1 MPTEEKASAGFA
13 RLARTFLR
21 EFPDEATRRLDD
33 LPVREIARLV
43 RAEPVRH
50 AVPLME
56 RLEPNI
62 AAAVLE
68 RMSADSQR
76 LVVAAMEP
84 MRVVAILGWLD
95 DAPRDALL
103 ALLEPALARELR
115 MMADYPPETA
125 GRLMDPRATGF
136 RPGTTVQQALVRIR
150 AARTRRIS
158 DVFFTDEERRV
169 TGTVSLQQLALAEPQ
184 SLVETL
190 VQPAVMVQA
199 IDPQEEVVELFTKGR
214 LASLPVVDFEGRL
227 IGVIR
232 HDTLAKTAQED
243 AAADMLSMVG
253 ASRQERALSPVSFA
267 VKKRLPWLEI
277 NLATA
282 FLAASVVGIFEG
294 TIARFTALA
303 VLLPVVA
310 GQSGNTGAQALAVT
324 MRGLAMREI
333 RIGQWLQ
340 VVRKEAGVALL
351 NGIAVALTTSLGV
364 FLWSKSTGLA
374 LVIGISMVLSMLSAG
389 IAGVLVPVG
398 LTKIGQDPAQS
409 SSIILTTVTDI
420 VGFASF
426 LGIATMLSG
435 ML

>member
-1 MPTEEKASAGFA
+1 M
-13 RLARTFLR
+13 
-21 EFPDEATRRLDD
+21 
-33 LPVREIARLV
+33 
-43 RAEPVRH
+43 
-50 AVPLME
+50 
-56 RLEPNI
+56 
-62 AAAVLE
+62 
-68 RMSADSQR
+68 
-76 LVVAAMEP
+76 
-84 MRVVAILGWLD
+84 
-95 DAPRDALL
+95 
-103 ALLEPALARELR
+103 
-115 MMADYPPETA
+115 
-125 GRLMDPRATGF
+125 
-136 RPGTTVQQALVRIR
+136 QQALTRLR
-150 AARTRRIS
+150 AAHTRRIS
-158 DVFFTDEERRV
+158 DVFFTDDERRV
-169 TGTVSLQQLALAEPQ
+169 AGTVSLQELALADPNA
-184 SLVETL
+184 LVESL
-190 VQPAVMVQA
+190 AKPAVMVQA
-199 IDPQEEVVELFTKGR
+199 IDPQEEVVELFTRGR

-232 HDTLAKTAQED
+232 HDTLARTAQED

-253 ASRQERALSPVSFA
+253 ASRQERALSPVLFA
-267 VKKRLPWLEI
+267 VRKRLPWLEI

-333 RIGQWLQ
+333 RIGQWLL

-351 NGIAVALTTSLGV
+351 NGIAVALTTSIGV
-364 FLWSKSTGLA
+364 LVWSRSTGLA

-389 IAGVLVPVG
+389 IAGVLVPVA
-398 LTKIGQDPAQS
+398 LTKSGQDPAQS

-426 LGIATMLSG
+426 LGIATLLSG

>member
-1 MPTEEKASAGFA
+1 MPTDASTGFA
-13 RLARTFLR
+13 KLARTFLR

-33 LPVREIARLV
+33 LPVREIVRLV

-56 RLEPNI
+56 RLAPNI

-68 RMSADSQR
+68 EMSPDSQR
-76 LVVAAMEP
+76 HVIAGMEP
-84 MRVVAILGWLD
+84 MRVVAVLGWLGD
-95 DAPRDALL
+95 TPREALL
-103 ALLEPALARELR
+103 ALLEPGLAAELR
-115 MMADYPPETA
+115 MMAEYPPETA
-125 GRLMDPRATGF
+125 GRLMDPRAAGF
-136 RPGTTVQQALVRIR
+136 RPGTTVQQARTRLR

-158 DVFFTDEERRV
+158 DVFFTDDEQKV
-169 TGTVSLQQLALAEPQ
+169 TGTVSLQQLALAEPHA
-184 SLVETL
+184 LVETL
-190 VQPAVMVQA
+190 VEPAVMVQA

-267 VKKRLPWLEI
+267 VRKRLPWLQI

-282 FLAASVVGIFEG
+282 FLAASVVGVFEG

-333 RIGQWLQ
+333 RIGQWLR

-364 FLWSKSTGLA
+364 LVWSRSTGLA
-374 LVIGISMVLSMLSAG
+374 LVIGSSMVLSMLAAG
-389 IAGVLVPVG
+389 IAGVLVPIG
-398 LTKIGQDPAQS
+398 LTRIRQDPAQS

-426 LGIATMLSG
+426 LGIATLLAG